1 MIENSKDKKYENDF
15 EEEVNYD
22 FLQDFED
29 KLNEKDTSAFES
41 EMFETGL
48 GKRKIYLREKDKFFE
63 NKPEYVKITNEIGE
77 PEWVKESEL
86 KKREGYFNFE
96 EDMEDASTHKK
107 RLYKKTLV
115 YLIVIGSI
123 ITVLFL
129 KFVTNVGYVE
139 VETNVKGALIYI
151 DKFPTG
157 LKTDNTIEELTVGE
171 HTIFIELDGYIPSP
185 DSIVVNV
192 IKEDG
197 VKAIFELSKIVED
210 SIKKD

>member
-1 MIENSKDKKYENDF
+1 MKSNSKKYSDEVDYDFLKDF
-15 EEEVNYD
+15 EE
-22 FLQDFED
+22 
-29 KLNEKDTSAFES
+29 KLNEKDTSTFES
-41 EMFETGL
+41 EIFDSGVD
-48 GKRKIYLREKDKFFE
+48 KRKKYLEQKDIFFKD
-63 NKPEYVKITNEIGE
+63 KPEYVKIINEIGE
-77 PEWVKESEL
+77 PEWVRETEL